1 MRLSKHFTLT
11 ELTRS
16 ATAQRLG
23 LDNSP
28 TVHELA
34 NLMRLA
40 AVLEDVRHV
49 LGSRPILISSGFR
62 SEAVNK
68 AVGGSTSSAHRL
80 GLAADFTCPDFGS
93 PLMVCKAIASS
104 GIQFD
109 QLIHEKGSWVHLGL
123 SHSVPR
129 TQLLTYDGT
138 RYLPGLQPV
147 TR

>member
-16 ATAQRLG
+16 TSAQRLG

-28 TVHELA
+28 TVRELA

-62 SEAVNK
+62 SGAVNK
-68 AVGGSTSSAHRL
+68 AVGGSPSSAHRL

-93 PLMVCKAIASS
+93 PLMDCKAIASS

-123 SHSVPR
+123 SHSAPR
-129 TQLLTYDGT
+129 TQLLTFDGT
-138 RYLPGLQPV
+138 RYLPVLLSITG
-147 TR
+147 

>member
-1 MRLSKHFTLT
+1 LSPAPETRCMVTRGRCACRPNQRTRNATMRLSKHFTLA

-16 ATAQRLG
+16 ATAQHLG
-23 LDNSP
+23 LENSP

-40 AVLEDVRHV
+40 AVLEEVRRL
-49 LGSRPILISSGFR
+49 LGHRPILISSGFR

-104 GIQFD
+104 GIAFD
-109 QLIHEKGSWVHLGL
+109 QLIH
-123 SHSVPR
+123 
-129 TQLLTYDGT
+129 
-138 RYLPGLQPV
+138 
-147 TR
+147 

>member
-1 MRLSKHFTLT
+1 M
-11 ELTRS
+11 
-16 ATAQRLG
+16 
-23 LDNSP
+23 
-28 TVHELA
+28 HELA

-93 PLMVCKAIASS
+93 PLMVCRAIASS

-123 SHSVPR
+123 SQSAPR
-129 TQLLTYDGT
+129 TQMLTFDGT
-138 RYLPGLQPV
+138 RYLPGLRSI
-147 TR
+147 TG